1 MFLAELIK
9 EKDYIEDSIDSLK
22 DHILDLVVAKDKTD
36 YKINKSIVDERL
48 EELNELY
55 KKYQQFSVTLER
67 TEASTAIKANGTE
80 LSLADASIIK
90 GILES
95 RLQSFEYI
103 LDNSI
108 YREKKGEG
116 ILCIDIDEVFKEIEK
131 LKRDIK
137 TLESQIDFATWQTE
151 VK

>member
-9 EKDYIEDSIDSLK
+9 EKDYIEDSIHSLK

-36 YKINKSIVDERL
+36 YKINKSIIDERL
-48 EELNELY
+48 EELDELY

-90 GILES
+90 DVLES

-108 YREKKGEG
+108 YREKKDEG

>member
-9 EKDYIEDSIDSLK
+9 EKDYIEDSIHSLK
-22 DHILDLVVAKDKTD
+22 DHILDLVVAKDKID
-36 YKINKSIVDERL
+36 YKINKSIIDERL
-48 EELNELY
+48 EELDELY

-90 GILES
+90 DVLES

-108 YREKKGEG
+108 YRERKDEG